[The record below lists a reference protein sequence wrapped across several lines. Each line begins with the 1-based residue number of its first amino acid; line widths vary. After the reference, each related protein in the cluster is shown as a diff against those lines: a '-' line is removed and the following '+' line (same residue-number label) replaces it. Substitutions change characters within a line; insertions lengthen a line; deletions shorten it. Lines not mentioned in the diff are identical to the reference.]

1 MHFLCFKCIFEHE
14 LFIRRPSKPHF
25 MNWREFPFLTI
36 FLVFGLGILA
46 AEHGSGW
53 IPPSGWVLPLLAGA
67 AVLAAWAGFQK
78 LAYRHAFLFS
88 VWCWAA
94 FFLLGV
100 WRRQSI
106 EEGPPAGHFERLHL
120 EQFYGKVVVEE
131 AKPGKKTWRV
141 FARVLTAGPAP
152 GRQFEVGGSV
162 LLYLKPEGHALPSG
176 GDILAVAGRLGP
188 IPENANPEAF
198 NYAAYLRRQGI
209 HYQAFIPDSGW
220 VALPEERVRGWTA
233 VLYSGRAFCLKQLRN
248 ALPDLQRYA
257 IGAAL
262 ILGNRERLDLEVLN
276 AFSKTGA
283 MHILSVSGL
292 HVGMVAWCLS
302 WILGK
307 APLPGRW
314 GLVVRSG
321 TQLAGI
327 WGYAILCGAGASV
340 VRAAVMF
347 SWLLMGKTINRP
359 GNIWNTLSGSAFMLL
374 LYDPQW
380 LFNIGFQ
387 LSYLAVAGIVLL
399 EPPIYQL
406 LHLKT
411 KVADYF
417 WKMTAVGIAAQL
429 ATGPL
434 SVFYFHQFPTWF
446 WLSGWVAVPLGAVIQ
461 GLGLAL
467 VVFGWVPG
475 VAWSLGW
482 LLDWSIRI
490 LFAALEHMLLLPLAC
505 IEGLWL
511 EPWEALWWYL
521 LLGVAAIVVFRPN
534 KLWIWA
540 LAGLLAAGSVTALV
554 AHLRQAETREVVCYA
569 IGKSSVTEFWNGRR
583 AVVFQTGDSSQ
594 ILNQTSAFHLKKKP
608 ERISRRTLGE
618 EAASGDLPQSGPMAV
633 FNGKRFFIWDGGEG
647 KNVLPPAGADY
658 WILRN
663 NPFLPKKGLE
673 GRMPAQ
679 LVIAD
684 GSNDPGKRTYYA
696 RFFKENKTAF
706 WSTPD
711 QGAWKINF

>member
-1 MHFLCFKCIFEHE
+1 
-14 LFIRRPSKPHF
+14 

-36 FLVFGLGILA
+36 LLVFSLGILA
-46 AEHGSGW
+46 SEYGSAW
-53 IPPSGWVLPLLAGA
+53 IPPSGGVLPILAGA
-67 AVLAAWAGFQK
+67 AGLAVWTGFQK
-78 LAYRHAFLFS
+78 LAYRLAFLFS

-106 EEGPPAGHFERLHL
+106 AEGPPSGHFERLHL
-120 EQFYGKVVVEE
+120 EQFYGKVLVEE
-131 AKPGKKTWRV
+131 AKTGKNSWRV
-141 FARVLTAGPAP
+141 FAQVLTAGPNPDTQYAV
-152 GRQFEVGGSV
+152 RGSV
-162 LLYLKPEGHALPSG
+162 LLYLKPEGHKIPSAG
-176 GDILAVAGRLGP
+176 ELLAVAGRLSR
-188 IPENANPEAF
+188 IPDNSNPEAF

-209 HYQAFIPDSGW
+209 HFQAFVPAAGW
-220 VALPEERVRGWTA
+220 MALREERVRGWKA
-233 VLYSGRAFCLKQLRN
+233 VLFSGRAYCLKQLRN
-248 ALPDLQRYA
+248 ALPDPQRYA

-262 ILGNRERLDLEVLN
+262 ILGNRERLDREVLN

-307 APLPGRW
+307 VPLPGRW
-314 GLVVRSG
+314 GMAVRSG
-321 TQLAGI
+321 TQLGGI

-340 VRAAVMF
+340 LRAAVMF

-374 LYDPQW
+374 LYNPQW
-380 LFNIGFQ
+380 LFDIGFQ

-399 EPPIYQL
+399 EPPVYRL
-406 LHLKT
+406 LHFKT
-411 KVADYF
+411 LAADYF

-446 WLSGWVAVPLGAVIQ
+446 WLSGWVAVPLGAAVQ

-467 VVFGWVPG
+467 VVLGGVPG
-475 VAWSLGW
+475 VPWSLGW

-490 LFAALEHMLLLPLAC
+490 LFAAMEQMLFLPLAC

-521 LLGVAAIVVFRPN
+521 LLGAAAIAFFRPQ
-534 KLWIWA
+534 KIWIWI
-540 LAGLLAAGSVTALV
+540 LACLIATGAGARFFFRLD
-554 AHLRQAETREVVCYA
+554 QAETREVICFAV
-569 IGKSSVTEFWNGRR
+569 GKSSVTEFWNGRD
-583 AVVFQTGDSSQ
+583 AVVFQAGDTAQ
-594 ILNQTSAFHLKKKP
+594 ILSQTRAFHLKKKP
-608 ERISRRTLGE
+608 DRISQRTLQE
-618 EAASGDLPQSGPMAV
+618 KAASGNLPQSGPLVV
-633 FNGKRFFIWDGGEG
+633 FNGKRFFFWDGEG
-647 KNVLPPAGADY
+647 GKDILPPEGADY

-663 NPFLPKKGLE
+663 SPFLPKKGLE

-684 GSNDPGKRTYYA
+684 GSNDPGKRKYYA
-696 RFFKENKTAF
+696 RFFKDNKVVF

-711 QGAWKINF
+711 QGAWKKNF

>member
-1 MHFLCFKCIFEHE
+1 
-14 LFIRRPSKPHF
+14 

-46 AEHGSGW
+46 AEYGSGW
-53 IPPSGWVLPLLAGA
+53 IPPSEGTLLLLAA
-67 AVLAAWAGFQK
+67 AAGLAAWAGFQK
-78 LAYRHAFLFS
+78 LAYRYAFLFS

-94 FFLLGV
+94 FLLLGV

-106 EEGPPAGHFERLHL
+106 EEGPPAGHFERLDL
-120 EQFYGKVVVEE
+120 ERFYGKVLVEE

-141 FARVLTAGPAP
+141 FARMLTAGPDP
-152 GRQFEVGGSV
+152 GTQYKVGGSL
-162 LLYLKPEGHALPSG
+162 LLYLKPEGHELPSG
-176 GDILAVAGRLGP
+176 GDILTVAGRLGR
-188 IPENANPEAF
+188 IPENTNPEAF
-198 NYAAYLRRQGI
+198 NYAGYLRRHGV
-209 HYQAFIPDSGW
+209 HYQAFIPDFGW
-220 VALPEERVRGWTA
+220 AALPEERLGGWKA
-233 VLYSGRAFCLKQLRN
+233 VLFYGREYCLRQLRN
-248 ALPDLQRYA
+248 ALQDRQRYA

-262 ILGNRERLDLEVLN
+262 ILGNRERLDQEVLN

-307 APLPGRW
+307 APLSGRW
-314 GLVVRSG
+314 GVAVRSG
-321 TQLAGI
+321 VQLTGI

-340 VRAAVMF
+340 IRAAVMF

-380 LFNIGFQ
+380 LFDIGFQ

-399 EPPIYQL
+399 EPPIYRL
-406 LHLKT
+406 LHLKN
-411 KVADYF
+411 KAADYF

-446 WLSGWVAVPLGAVIQ
+446 WLSGWVAVPLGAAIQ

-467 VVFGWVPG
+467 VVFGGVPG
-475 VAWSLGW
+475 LAWGLGW

-490 LFAALEHMLLLPLAC
+490 LFAALEQMLFLPLAC

-511 EPWEALWWYL
+511 EPWEAFWWYL
-521 LLGVAAIVVFRPN
+521 LLGVAAIAFFRPA
-534 KLWIWA
+534 KIWVWT
-540 LAGLLAAGSVTALV
+540 LAGLLATGAGAAFFSR
-554 AHLRQAETREVVCYA
+554 LRQAETCEIVCYA
-569 IGKSSVTEFWNGRR
+569 IGKSSVTEFWYGRH
-583 AVVFQTGDSSQ
+583 AIVFQTGDSAQ

-618 EAASGDLPQSGPMAV
+618 ETASVDLPQSGPLAV
-633 FNGKRFFIWDGGEG
+633 FNGKRFFIWDGEEG
-647 KNVLPPAGADY
+647 KDLLPPAGADY

-684 GSNDPGKRTYYA
+684 GSNEPGKRRYYA
-696 RFFKENKTAF
+696 QFFKDYKTAF

-711 QGAWKINF
+711 QGALKINL